1 MPLVLFLTL
10 LLVVPIS
17 TVRADDCESPLDQA
31 TMNEC
36 ADKGYKKTDAKL
48 NALYKQI
55 KERLQGDNDTMQ
67 LLIAAQRAW
76 LTYRDAECKFSTS
89 SVSGGSVYPS
99 IYADCADRLTK
110 KRVDDF
116 KAYLACQEG
125 DLSCPIPV
133 E

>member
-1 MPLVLFLTL
+1 MPLVLFLIL

-17 TVRADDCESPLDQA
+17 TARADDCESPLDQP

-36 ADKGYKKTDAKL
+36 ADRAYKETDAKL

-55 KERLQGDNDTMQ
+55 KERLQSDSDTIQ

-76 LTYRDAECKFSTS
+76 LTYRDTECKFSTS

-110 KRVDDF
+110 ERVEDF
-116 KAYLACQEG
+116 KAYPSCQEG
-125 DLSCPIPV
+125 DLSCPVPD